1 MVIYSVFCRHLVWCH
16 LVVGRGSSRRRPT
29 NRDPGGRKLE
39 CDVEFTASID
49 QAVVML
55 VEGLESRVFCQKCVD
70 LGDCNQFRISGMN
83 IVSRLQER
91 VGSESHLSLLH
102 VT

>member
-1 MVIYSVFCRHLVWCH
+1 VVIYSVFCRHPVWYH
-16 LVVGRGSSRRRPT
+16 LVVGRGSRRRRPT

-49 QAVVML
+49 KAVML

-70 LGDCNQFRISGMN
+70 LGDCNEVRIRG
-83 IVSRLQER
+83 IFLFFGSRNAWM
-91 VGSESHLSLLH
+91 LSL
-102 VT
+102 T